1 MTYFIN
7 ENLFSSNQYGFQPGY
22 TTTDCLIDRI
32 KGITIS
38 LDQGNYVV
46 SLFLDLS
53 KAFDT
58 VNHLILLEKL
68 NYYGLQQSEV
78 YWFRPYL
85 CSRIQQIY
93 VNGVKSDFH
102 LIFSGIPQG
111 SISGPL
117 LFLVYINNFPES
129 TTYFSSRL
137 YVDDTSLTASGTNL
151 NILLND
157 IHNHL

>member
-1 MTYFIN
+1 MAYFIN

-68 NYYGLQQSEV
+68 NYYGLQQREV

-85 CSRIQQIY
+85 CSRIQQIC

-137 YVDDTSLTASGTNL
+137 YADDTSLTASGTNL

>member
-78 YWFRPYL
+78 YWCRPYL

-93 VNGVKSDFH
+93 VSGVKSDFH

-151 NILLND
+151 DILLND

>member
-1 MTYFIN
+1 MAYFIN

-93 VNGVKSDFH
+93 VSGVS
-102 LIFSGIPQG
+102 LIFILSFLAYLKVPYWDLSYFL
-111 SISGPL
+111 SISTIFLSQL
-117 LFLVYINNFPES
+117 LIFLVDY
-129 TTYFSSRL
+129 TL
-137 YVDDTSLTASGTNL
+137 M
-151 NILLND
+151 
-157 IHNHL
+157 IHL